1 MRRSGEG
8 LKRSMI
14 RFENVTKIYHDTV
27 YAVRDIS
34 LSIEKGDLCFIVG
47 PSGAGKTTLLKLMF
61 GMERPSR
68 GTVSLFDRR
77 TDGLDASSI
86 QAIRRH
92 TGFVFQD
99 YRLIDDWTVYNN
111 AAIMLEIL
119 GKPAVYIRGRVWRML
134 KWVGLQHKVYEKARS
149 LSGGERQRLALVR
162 AIIHDPDILIADEP
176 VGSLD
181 EPMARYMMNMF
192 LKLNRK
198 GTTIVIA
205 SHRQDPL
212 MEYAK
217 VIRMEHGCL
226 VEPGPDA

>member
-1 MRRSGEG
+1 
-8 LKRSMI
+8 MI
-14 RFENVTKIYHDTV
+14 DLDNVTKIYHDTV

-61 GMERPSR
+61 GMEKPSR
-68 GTVSLFDRR
+68 GTVSVFGRSLN
-77 TDGLDASSI
+77 GLDASSI

-99 YRLIDDWTVYNN
+99 FRLIDDWTVFHN
-111 AAIMLEIL
+111 AAIILEIL
-119 GKPAVYIRGRVWRML
+119 GKPAVYVRSRVWRML
-134 KWVGLQHKVYEKARS
+134 KWVGLQHKVYERARN

-162 AIIHDPDILIADEP
+162 AIIHDPDILLADEP

-181 EPMARYMMNMF
+181 ESMSRYMMNVF

-205 SHRQDPL
+205 SHRKDPL
-212 MEYAK
+212 MDYAR
-217 VIRMEHGCL
+217 IIQMDRG
-226 VEPGPDA
+226 GITGITAQ